1 MVKFIVQTYIIQW
14 LINRWKRMVNSIA
27 FYPALIAVLFLGLS
41 VLMVFIDYS
50 PLGKNIKAT
59 WDGLRLRDAST
70 ARSII
75 SAIAAGI
82 ISLTV
87 FSFSMVMIVL
97 NQAASQMSNRILDKL
112 IGNRFQQ
119 VVLGFYIGTIVY
131 SLFLLSTIRD
141 IDSGIYVPSLS
152 TYLLILLTVGD
163 IFLFI
168 YFLHYITQSVKYEI
182 IISRIHSQTKK
193 VLARTCRLKAV
204 ADEVES
210 WKGTPLHAPVSG
222 IFSAFSRDGLLK
234 VLQKHE
240 AQLSFLHP
248 LGTYLLEGVP
258 FCVLSVEKRAPS
270 TDLTNEILLH
280 IAITQEEHIEDNF
293 LYGMR
298 QLTEVALRAL
308 SPGINDPGTAINS
321 VHALADLL
329 AYRLTHHPSNVIYD
343 KDDQRRITTN
353 EPSVETIINVVLLP
367 VWDYGK
373 KDRLLQIRM
382 QQVLQQLQQVAPH
395 PAINKLLVAVNRQIA
410 THETYYFQKD
420 INSVT

>member
-1 MVKFIVQTYIIQW
+1 VHIKIVQWFVSKT
-14 LINRWKRMVNSIA
+14 KRMINSIA
-27 FYPALIAVLFLGLS
+27 FYPAVIAFVFLGLS
-41 VLMVFIDYS
+41 ILMVYIDYS
-50 PLGKNIKAT
+50 DTGKKIKAT
-59 WDGLRLRDAST
+59 WDMLRLRDAST

-141 IDSGIYVPSLS
+141 IDAGIYVPSLS

-182 IISRIHSQTKK
+182 IISRIHNQTKK
-193 VLARTCRLKAV
+193 ALRYTCRLKAV
-204 ADEVES
+204 AEGVETLQ
-210 WKGTPLHAPVSG
+210 GTPIHTPASG
-222 IFSAFSRDGLLK
+222 IFSGYNRVGLLS
-234 VLQKHE
+234 VLKKHD

-248 LGTYLLEGVP
+248 LGRHLLEGVP
-258 FCVLSVEKRAPS
+258 FYTISRQASRPTKDFVEELR
-270 TDLTNEILLH
+270 LH
-280 IAITQEEHIEDNF
+280 IYLTDEEMIDENF
-293 LYGMR
+293 TYGLR

-321 VHALADLL
+321 LHALADLL
-329 AYRLTHHPSNVIYD
+329 AFRLSHHPSNSFYD
-343 KDDQRRITTN
+343 ENGTLRFTTV
-353 EPSVETIINVVLLP
+353 EPTIAQLMEHTLLP
-367 VWDYGK
+367 IWDYGK
-373 KDRLLQIRM
+373 KDRLLQLEM
-382 QQVLQQLQQVAPH
+382 QQTLLQLQQVAPH
-395 PAINKLLVAVNRQIA
+395 PASSKLLLSVLKQLQTN
-410 THETYYFQKD
+410 ET
-420 INSVT
+420 